1 MTIARALL
9 VGGCMQKS
17 TTFNWSVEKLL
28 DAIFEAG
35 FIYLLKGSLFLDEL
49 EKYDRQSK
57 AMRREDR
64 RQEYLK

>member
-1 MTIARALL
+1 
-9 VGGCMQKS
+9 MQKR
-17 TTFNWSVEKLL
+17 TTFNWRVEELF

-35 FIYLLKGSLFLDEL
+35 FISLWKGSLFLDEL

>member
-9 VGGCMQKS
+9 VEGCMQKS

-35 FIYLLKGSLFLDEL
+35 FIYLLKGALFLDEL

>member
-1 MTIARALL
+1 
-9 VGGCMQKS
+9 MQKS

-35 FIYLLKGSLFLDEL
+35 FIYLLKGALFLDEL

>member
-1 MTIARALL
+1 
-9 VGGCMQKS
+9 MQKS
-17 TTFNWSVEKLL
+17 TAFNWRVEELF
-28 DAIFEAG
+28 DAIFEAS